1 MITTTLAVLALAG
14 GLSSGN
20 IPSGPSWQTDYAQ
33 AMTRASA
40 ERKPMAVFIGHG
52 ADRFKQ
58 ILAEGTVPADAA
70 KILQNSYVCMYL
82 DTDTASGKEL
92 AGRFAISEG
101 LVISGPG
108 GTTQAYRH
116 NGTLTG
122 TELTK
127 QLGTYAAAGQPTTT
141 ISGGVVVAQPTTGS
155 VIVGGTTYQAAPRY
169 VYPAGGYAY
178 PTYQL
183 GGYPSINCV
192 GPR

>member
-20 IPSGPSWQTDYAQ
+20 IPSSPSWQTDYAQ

-52 ADRFKQ
+52 ADRLKQ
-58 ILAEGTVPADAA
+58 MLAEGAVSADAA

-82 DTDTASGKEL
+82 DTDSAPGKEL
-92 AGRFAISEG
+92 AGRFQISEG

-122 TELTK
+122 AELTK
-127 QLGTYAAAGQPTTT
+127 QLSTFAVAGQPTST
-141 ISGGVVVAQPTTGS
+141 ISGGVVV
-155 VIVGGTTYQAAPRY
+155 GGTTYQPAPASPRY

-178 PTYQL
+178 PAYQF

>member
-82 DTDTASGKEL
+82 DTDTASGKDL

-116 NGTLTG
+116 NGALTG
-122 TELTK
+122 AELTK
-127 QLGTYAAAGQPTTT
+127 QLGTYAAAGQPTAT
-141 ISGGVVVAQPTTGS
+141 ISGGVVVAQPTT
-155 VIVGGTTYQAAPRY
+155 YQPAPASPRY

-178 PTYQL
+178 PAYQF